1 MKGVALSCRDR
12 YDQVFCVERVYS
24 IKARRGLRGASV
36 RSRGR
41 SGSEVGRDGEERVRG
56 NRDVRLEDEIA
67 DDGVD
72 ALVLRRDDVEET
84 GVEGRALGRVG
95 RVLVEELQGARASSA
110 RRPRQVAQ
118 ALSERPAALVDQHQR
133 ERGTHTL
140 NLRVGR
146 SREPVGLEPG
156 EELRLGRDVERAE
169 GEDGALVGL
178 VAVDDGDSG
187 VAPGARELLREVG
200 DKVAV
205 GAREEG
211 EGDRAVREDV
221 GQRVCEEERQL
232 ELGAVRERE
241 RKETH
246 SSPRASSRRRA
257 RAGRRPCRSRSSSP
271 TRSRAGQRPTA
282 RSRRARQE

>member
-56 NRDVRLEDEIA
+56 NRNVRLEDEIA

-146 SREPVGLEPG
+146 SREPVGLE
-156 EELRLGRDVERAE
+156 
-169 GEDGALVGL
+169 
-178 VAVDDGDSG
+178 
-187 VAPGARELLREVG
+187 PGARELLREVG